1 MKQGDRSS
9 LCYFVPRFSHLAQE
23 CIIKTVHAVSNK
35 FKCNAMTSI
44 AAGKGILKRVTTTR
58 GAILKKVY
66 FFSQKEKNCYK
77 KTIEQSLFFRKN
89 MVNSSRSQIEATL
102 K

>member
-35 FKCNAMTSI
+35 FKCNAMTSK
-44 AAGKGILKRVTTTR
+44 AAGKAILKRVTTTR
-58 GAILKKVY
+58 ECDT
-66 FFSQKEKNCYK
+66 EK
-77 KTIEQSLFFRKN
+77 SLFFFSKG
-89 MVNSSRSQIEATL
+89 EKL
-102 K
+102 L

>member
-58 GAILKKVY
+58 CDT
-66 FFSQKEKNCYK
+66 EK
-77 KTIEQSLFFRKN
+77 SLFFFSKG
-89 MVNSSRSQIEATL
+89 EKL
-102 K
+102 L

>member
-1 MKQGDRSS
+1 MQWLQK
-9 LCYFVPRFSHLAQE
+9 LLV
-23 CIIKTVHAVSNK
+23 
-35 FKCNAMTSI
+35 
-44 AAGKGILKRVTTTR
+44 KGYLKELLLPES
-58 GAILKKVY
+58 AILKKVY